1 MTVADI
7 NGVDLYHRVD
17 GEGER
22 LVLTHGAWTNSDT
35 WLDLT
40 ERLKERFQVVAWDR
54 RGHSR
59 SHADPGSG
67 DYSEDADDLAAL
79 IEHLGGGPTH
89 LVGNSSGGEIVL
101 HLMASR
107 PDLVAS
113 AAIHEP
119 GFFGLLDD
127 TDPHLAA
134 LVTEERA
141 VGDEVTKLI
150 ETGHSEMAAETFIE
164 RVLGAGAWQM
174 TPPELRARMADNA
187 PTFVAEARQAFSPS
201 VIDLESVGT
210 AGIPLLVTLGTE
222 SGELERTA
230 TRFVAER
237 LPGSRLEALEGTG
250 HIPHRSHPDLYA
262 DVLIDFYDSVGAGL
276 TGARS

>member
-1 MTVADI
+1 MPVAEI
-7 NGVDLYHRVD
+7 NGVDLYYRVD

-40 ERLKERFQVVAWDR
+40 ERLRERFQVVAWDR

-67 DYSEDADDLAAL
+67 DYSEDAGDLAAL
-79 IEHLGGGPTH
+79 IEYLGGGPTH

-101 HLMASR
+101 HLIASR

-141 VGDEVTKLI
+141 ACDEVTNLI
-150 ETGHSEMAAETFIE
+150 ETGHNELAAETFIE

-174 TPPELRARMADNA
+174 TPPELRVRMADNA
-187 PTFVAEARQAFSPS
+187 PTFVAEAGQAFSPA
-201 VIDLESVGT
+201 VIDLETLST
-210 AGIPLLVTLGTE
+210 AGIPLLVTLGTK
-222 SGELERTA
+222 SGELEQVT
-230 TRFVAER
+230 TRFVSDR
-237 LPGSRLEALEGTG
+237 LPGSRIEALEGVG

-262 DVLIDFYDSVGAGL
+262 DVLLDFHDSVGAGL
-276 TGARS
+276 KGASA